1 MDTRIVI
8 YVQFPEGTDLAAPD
22 GGRFDFVK
30 TAPFSL
36 EETFFSFFSYILVH
50 FRKYEGFHNQIRV
63 GVHVR
68 ADVML
73 ARCSKYGVGYK
84 IMINTQYFWVG

>member
-1 MDTRIVI
+1 MRIVI

-36 EETFFSFFSYILVH
+36 EETFFRFFRTFWYI
-50 FRKYEGFHNQIRV
+50 FGNMKDFIIR
-63 GVHVR
+63 
-68 ADVML
+68 
-73 ARCSKYGVGYK
+73 
-84 IMINTQYFWVG
+84 

>member
-36 EETFFSFFSYILVH
+36 EETFFRFFRTFWYI
-50 FRKYEGFHNQIRV
+50 FGNMKDFIIR
-63 GVHVR
+63 
-68 ADVML
+68 
-73 ARCSKYGVGYK
+73 
-84 IMINTQYFWVG
+84 